1 MLGLYW
7 RRHDEIHGFCEG
19 VAMGSAGLIFQ
30 ILVALCVTFGVM
42 GIGLI
47 FVKDDSLDARMKSV
61 VTERNR
67 LRNRSRQD
75 LARGNN
81 LRPQAKPFI
90 KQIVDG
96 FNLAEWL
103 GNERFKT
110 ELAKAGFR
118 GPQAEATFLF
128 FRLISPIGIGLVLI
142 FYIFV
147 LRVFD
152 LSSMAGAG
160 VVLVGILIGT
170 KAPELFLSNTISK
183 RQESIQLAFP
193 DALDLLLICVESGMS
208 IEAALRRVAQEIT
221 VQSVP
226 LSEEMSLTMAELSY
240 LPDRKLAYENFA
252 ARAGTDSAKQIALV
266 LAQAEQFGT
275 PLGSALR
282 IVSMEGREKR
292 LMEAEK
298 KAATIPPKLTIPL
311 IVFLLPVLFVA
322 LLAPPFLR
330 S

>member
-1 MLGLYW
+1 M
-7 RRHDEIHGFCEG
+7 D
-19 VAMGSAGLIFQ
+19 AGGTSLLFQ
-30 ILVALCVTFGVM
+30 LLVACSVMFGVL

-47 FVKDDSLDARMKSV
+47 LVKDDSLEARMKSV

-67 LRNRSRQD
+67 LRVRSREE
-75 LARGNN
+75 LARSKGN
-81 LRPQAKPFI
+81 LRPQAKPFM
-90 KQIVDG
+90 KQIVDS
-96 FNLAEWL
+96 FNLNQWL
-103 GNERFKT
+103 GSEKFKI

-118 GPQAEATFLF
+118 GAQAEVTFVF
-128 FRLISPIGIGLVLI
+128 CRLVAPIAFGLVAV

-147 LRVFD
+147 LEAVKV
-152 LSSMAGAG
+152 SATIGAG
-160 VVLVGILIGT
+160 ITIIATFVGA
-170 KAPELFLSNTISK
+170 KAPELFLMNTISK
-183 RQESIQLAFP
+183 RQVSIQLAFP

-208 IEAALRRVAQEIT
+208 IEASMRRVAQEIA
-221 VQSVP
+221 VQSIP

-252 ARAGTDSAKQIALV
+252 MRAGTDAAKQIALV
-266 LAQAEQFGT
+266 LTQAEQFGT

-282 IVSMEGREKR
+282 IVSQESREKR

-298 KAATIPPKLTIPL
+298 KAAAIPPKLTVPL

-330 S
+330 

>member
-1 MLGLYW
+1 
-7 RRHDEIHGFCEG
+7 
-19 VAMGSAGLIFQ
+19 MGDLFSGTSWVFQ
-30 ILVALCVTFGVM
+30 LLVAISAMFGVM
-42 GIGLI
+42 GLGLSVI
-47 FVKDDSLDARMKSV
+47 KDDSLDARMKSV

-67 LRNRSRQD
+67 LRMRSREE
-75 LARGNN
+75 LARNRNN

-90 KQIVDG
+90 KQIVEG
-96 FNLAEWL
+96 FNLNEWL
-103 GNERFKT
+103 GNEKFKAD
-110 ELAKAGFR
+110 LARAGFR
-118 GPQAEATFLF
+118 GPQAEVTFLF
-128 FRLISPIGIGLVLI
+128 FRLVAPIGIGLFAI

-147 LRVFD
+147 LGAVE
-152 LSSMAGAG
+152 LSPLTGAG
-160 VVLVGILIGT
+160 VVILGMLFGT
-170 KAPELFLSNTISK
+170 KAPELFLMNTISK
-183 RQESIQLAFP
+183 RQLSIQLAFP

-208 IEAALRRVAQEIT
+208 IESALRRVAQEIA

-240 LPDRKLAYENFA
+240 LPDRKQAYENFA
-252 ARAGTDSAKQIALV
+252 LRAGTDSAKQIALV

-282 IVSMEGREKR
+282 IVSIEGREKR

-298 KAATIPPKLTIPL
+298 KAASIPPKLTIPL

-330 S
+330 